1 MSSNGRQIR
10 DLLSTPTMASAAKW
24 LTTAYGVAFLPFL
37 PGKVRWAFRNV
48 YVFSGIQR
56 CNRTLSIDSEWY
68 RRNLS
73 IDIQMQ
79 DEAKHHCTLLVFVLG

>member
-1 MSSNGRQIR
+1 M
-10 DLLSTPTMASAAKW
+10 MAGPAKW

-56 CNRTLSIDSEWY
+56 CNRTLSVDSEWC
-68 RRNLS
+68 RRNLRV
-73 IDIQMQ
+73 DIQME
-79 DEAKHHCTLLVFVLG
+79 DEAEHYSNSEHYVWGCLYLFWDDY